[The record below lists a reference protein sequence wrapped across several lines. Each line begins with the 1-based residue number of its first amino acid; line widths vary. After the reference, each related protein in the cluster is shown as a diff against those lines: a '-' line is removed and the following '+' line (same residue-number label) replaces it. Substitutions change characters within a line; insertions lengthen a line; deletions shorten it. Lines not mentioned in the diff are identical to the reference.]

1 MPIKKDGTGKRWV
14 EMELL
19 VPGTPEEVWRAMA
32 SGPGN
37 SAWFTETRVEERVG
51 GKIGFDLGG
60 STSEGDITTW
70 EPPRRFGYVE
80 HGWAEGAPPVA
91 TDITIESRAG
101 GRCVVRMVHSLFTSS
116 DEWDDQVEGFESG
129 WPGFF
134 AVLRVYLAR
143 FAGQGASSFHAMCPS
158 AGDPLAIWTRFAG
171 DLGISGA
178 NVDELRTCALGFDP
192 WRAVVEHVYQDA
204 RQRYVLLRIYAPAP
218 GIALV
223 GTHSSEQGTSVG
235 LCRYYYG
242 DDAAGRRA
250 EGEPRWRAW
259 LEKEFGSARP
269 S

>member
-1 MPIKKDGTGKRWV
+1 MPIKKDATGKRWV

-19 VPGTPEEVWRAMA
+19 VPGTPEQVWHAMA
-32 SGPGN
+32 TGGGN
-37 SAWFTETRVEERVG
+37 SAWFTETRVEERAG
-51 GKIGFDLGG
+51 GTIRFDLGG
-60 STSEGDITTW
+60 STSEGDITAW
-70 EPPRRFGYVE
+70 EPPHRFSYVE

-91 TDITIESRAG
+91 TDITIESRSG
-101 GRCVVRMVHSLFTSS
+101 DRCLVRMVHSLFTSS

-143 FAGQGASSFHAMCPS
+143 FPGQRASSFHAMARS
-158 AGDPLAIWTRFAG
+158 AGDSLSAWTRL
-171 DLGISGA
+171 LGHLGASGA
-178 NVDELRTCALGFDP
+178 NVGELRESALSFDP
-192 WRAVVEHVYQDA
+192 FEAVVEHVYQDG
-204 RQRYVLLRIYAPAP
+204 RQRHVLLRIDAPAP

-223 GTHSSEQGTSVG
+223 GTHTSEHGTSVG

-242 DDAAGRRA
+242 DDAAARRA

-259 LEKEFGSARP
+259 LEQEFGSARP